1 MHTHT
6 HTHISLMKYLPIPD
20 NARDAV
26 FLHVPTSSERQE
38 RGNETGLMK
47 KRTNH
52 SPSNSV
58 RVLFSRTLLNR
69 VSG

>member
-1 MHTHT
+1 
-6 HTHISLMKYLPIPD
+6 MKHLSVTD

-38 RGNETGLMK
+38 RGNETGLIK

-58 RVLFSRTLLNR
+58 RVLYFTE
-69 VSG
+69 